1 MKIEFYGD
9 LACPWTYLG
18 WRRLHAA
25 LCGYPHLHAD
35 VQWSPYLLNPDLP
48 QTGVKREDFLL
59 KKFGSHARLKEA
71 MAAVQHALLSD
82 GLTVHLDRITLMPP
96 THLAHRLMLA
106 CATTAQRQKLLAL
119 LFTAFF
125 VDGQNI
131 ADPDHLKAIAH
142 HAELEPQCVNDALA
156 DHTLHTLFSQFD
168 EKAKRLSIRA
178 VPYMLFND
186 RYSIAG
192 AQDPEAF
199 APLLDACMIEQQ
211 EAGNYN

>member
-18 WRRLHAA
+18 WRRLHVA
-25 LCGYPHLHAD
+25 LNRYPHLQAD
-35 VQWSPYLLNPDLP
+35 VQWHPYLLNPDLP
-48 QTGVKREDFLL
+48 QTGMKREDFLL
-59 KKFGSHARLKEA
+59 KKFGSQPRMEEA

-125 VDGQNI
+125 VEGQNI
-131 ADPDHLKAIAH
+131 ADPDCLAECAH
-142 HAELEPQCVNDALA
+142 RAELTLQCINDALFSPPP
-156 DHTLHTLFSQFD
+156 HTLFSRFE
-168 EKAKRLSIRA
+168 EKAKRLNIRA

-192 AQDPEAF
+192 AHDPEAF
-199 APLLDACMIEQQ
+199 FPLIDACMSEQ
-211 EAGNYN
+211 EDGTN